1 MMQQAGLADID
12 LVPGEP
18 LPHVL
23 NPGLAQDTR

>member
-12 LVPGEP
+12 HVPGEP

-23 NPGLAQDTR
+23 NPGLTQGIQ